1 MITIFEIEWTFWAGI
16 YKQNFELKNYVLE
29 FSRWNP
35 MGKYFWCNAAA
46 VIIETKSY
54 SFIQQGGNGVCV
66 TQKLYVRHENAE
78 QQPNNK

>member
-1 MITIFEIEWTFWAGI
+1 MVLLVMITIFEIEWTFWAGI

-46 VIIETKSY
+46 VILLKQKAIHSFNKEETV
-54 SFIQQGGNGVCV
+54 FV
-66 TQKLYVRHENAE
+66 
-78 QQPNNK
+78 